1 MELLDGNVR
10 AELFN
15 RERPILAKENDA
27 ASTYIDPTGECVN
40 SLIADG
46 CDIQDSV
53 KNCVLFRGVTVEKGA
68 TVENSVLFKG
78 TTVRSG
84 AVLRCVI
91 ADKNVTFN
99 ENVTLM
105 GHEHYPVVVAK
116 DTEV

>member
-1 MELLDGNVR
+1 MAGSLPIAL
-10 AELFN
+10 AESGDEVSVILPLYGQIKDEWRKQMSFCGYIYVDLGWRHQYCGLFS
-15 RERPILAKENDA
+15 L
-27 ASTYIDPTGECVN
+27 TY
-40 SLIADG
+40 
-46 CDIQDSV
+46 
-53 KNCVLFRGVTVEKGA
+53 RGVTVEKGA